1 MLQSI
6 SHKTWLSLPVINT
19 IITLLDEG
27 NTIPFIARYRKEMTG
42 GATDEQLRDFY
53 DIYSYTKNL
62 EARKEAV
69 INLIAEKWL
78 MTPELE
84 KEIRDA
90 QTLARVEDL
99 YRPYKEKKNTKA
111 SLAKAKGLDLLA
123 EILKKCDLT
132 KEAFE
137 LEAAKFINDTGDAKT
152 SVNTIAE
159 AIQGAK
165 DILAE
170 EVSDDAKLRDELRT
184 HADKSVLLTTK
195 TTKTF
200 DPNGTYKI
208 YGNYS
213 KKRADIPGYA
223 YLALVRAEEEKQLK
237 LDVQRGE
244 ETLTRVSESRFVP
257 KNPQS
262 VVSYLKEAID
272 DGLHRL
278 LLPSLERELHADKK
292 RRADEAAIKVF
303 GDNMRHLL
311 LTPPLRDKV
320 VMWFD
325 PAYRTG
331 CKIAIMDATG
341 KFLYNTVIYPTPP
354 QSDIAGATLKLL
366 EMIEQYRVDVI
377 VIGNWTASRE
387 SEQFVSQALQ
397 QLEAKNKLLTPNS
410 QFSTPK
416 YMVVSEAGA
425 SVYSASPL
433 AQEEYPDLDVTVRG
447 AISIGHRAQ
456 DALAEL
462 TKIDPKAIGVGQ
474 YQHDV
479 DQKLLAQKLDE
490 KVQDTVNSVGVDVNT
505 ASYTLLQYIAGL
517 TPAIAKNI
525 VIYRDENWPFT
536 SKSQLKKVKG
546 LWPKAY
552 EQCVWFLRIQWGKE
566 PLDQTGIH
574 PEMYDVTYQLLSE
587 LGIDKKK
594 LQLPVSESFFAGWN
608 EQKIANKSQEMWI
621 GYDTFADI
629 IKELQRPWL
638 DPRDE
643 IEAPVFKSNVLDI
656 KDVTKGMMLDGVV
669 RNVVDFG
676 AFIDV
681 GLHNDGFIHKS
692 QIGNFFVTN
701 PADHL
706 HVGQQIKAKVIDID
720 YDKEKISLSMKTDD
734 GAPTPRSQAPKP
746 VIKKPEPEVEPTF
759 TSNINWG

>member
-1 MLQSI
+1 MLTSI

-84 KEIRDA
+84 KEIHDA

-111 SLAKAKGLDLLA
+111 SLAKAKGLDPLA
-123 EILKKCDLT
+123 EMLKKCNLT

-262 VVSYLKEAID
+262 VVSYLKEAIE
-272 DGLHRL
+272 DGLQRL

-354 QSDIAGATLKLL
+354 QSDILWATVTLL
-366 EMIEQYRVDVI
+366 EMIAKYKVDVI
-377 VIGNWTASRE
+377 VIGNGTASRE
-387 SEQFVSQALQ
+387 SEQFVSECLKKTNGQ
-397 QLEAKNKLLTPNS
+397 T
-410 QFSTPK
+410 K

-517 TPAIAKNI
+517 TPTIAKNI
-525 VIYRDENWPFT
+525 VIYRDENGPFT
-536 SKSQLKKVKG
+536 SKSQLKKVKW

-574 PEMYDVTYQLLSE
+574 PEMYDKTYEILE
-587 LGIDKKK
+587 KEFGVKKK
-594 LQLPVSESFFAGWN
+594 DLKLPFIASSWAKWNGVEGSQNNIKTISEQYS
-608 EQKIANKSQEMWI
+608 I
-621 GYDTFADI
+621 GIETLSDI

-638 DPRDE
+638 DPRYE

-669 RNVVDFG
+669 RNVVDFW

-706 HVGQQIKAKVIDID
+706 HVWQQIKAKVIDID

-734 GAPTPRSQAPKP
+734 GTPSPKTPSPKP
-746 VIKKPEPEVEPTF
+746 VIKKPEPTIEPTF

>member
-1 MLQSI
+1 M
-6 SHKTWLSLPVINT
+6 P
-19 IITLLDEG
+19 
-27 NTIPFIARYRKEMTG
+27 
-42 GATDEQLRDFY
+42 
-53 DIYSYTKNL
+53 TKN
-62 EARKEAV
+62 
-69 INLIAEKWL
+69 
-78 MTPELE
+78 
-84 KEIRDA
+84 
-90 QTLARVEDL
+90 VE
-99 YRPYKEKKNTKA
+99 
-111 SLAKAKGLDLLA
+111 
-123 EILKKCDLT
+123 
-132 KEAFE
+132 
-137 LEAAKFINDTGDAKT
+137 
-152 SVNTIAE
+152 
-159 AIQGAK
+159 QM
-165 DILAE
+165 
-170 EVSDDAKLRDELRT
+170 
-184 HADKSVLLTTK
+184 
-195 TTKTF
+195 
-200 DPNGTYKI
+200 
-208 YGNYS
+208 
-213 KKRADIPGYA
+213 
-223 YLALVRAEEEKQLK
+223 KQ
-237 LDVQRGE
+237 
-244 ETLTRVSESRFVP
+244 
-257 KNPQS
+257 
-262 VVSYLKEAID
+262 
-272 DGLHRL
+272 
-278 LLPSLERELHADKK
+278 
-292 RRADEAAIKVF
+292 
-303 GDNMRHLL
+303 
-311 LTPPLRDKV
+311 TPPLRDKV

-354 QSDIAGATLKLL
+354 QSDIAGATVKLL
-366 EMIEQYRVDVI
+366 EMISKYKVDVI
-377 VIGNWTASRE
+377 VIGNGTASRE
-387 SEQFVSQALQ
+387 SEQFVSDTLKT
-397 QLEAKNKLLTPNS
+397 LEAKNTLVTNNKELR
-410 QFSTPK
+410 TPK

-456 DALAEL
+456 DALAEM

-525 VIYRDENWPFT
+525 VIYRDENGPFT
-536 SKSQLKKVKG
+536 SKSQLKKVKW

-574 PEMYDVTYQLLSE
+574 PEMYDVTYKLLSD

-608 EQKIANKSQEMWI
+608 EQKITNKSQEMWI

-669 RNVVDFG
+669 RNVVDFW

-734 GAPTPRSQAPKP
+734 GTPSPRPQSPKP
-746 VIKKPEPEVEPTF
+746 VIKKPEPTIEPTF

>member
-6 SHKTWLSLPVINT
+6 SHKTWLSVSVINT
-19 IITLLDEG
+19 IITLLDEW

-90 QTLARVEDL
+90 TTLARVEDL

-111 SLAKAKGLDLLA
+111 SLAKAKWLDPLAVVLKTCLLTT
-123 EILKKCDLT
+123 EEFQT
-132 KEAFE
+132 
-137 LEAAKFINDTGDAKT
+137 EAAKFIKDTGDVKT
-152 SVNTIAE
+152 SVKDIAE
-159 AIQGAK
+159 AIQWAK
-165 DILAE
+165 DIIAE
-170 EVSDDAKLRDELRT
+170 EVSDDAALRDELRIY
-184 HADKSVLLTTK
+184 AEKSVSLSTK
-195 TTKTF
+195 ATKTF

-208 YGNYS
+208 YGSYT
-213 KKRADIPGYA
+213 KRRSEIPGYA
-223 YLALVRAEEEKQLK
+223 YLALVRAEDEKQIK
-237 LDVQRGE
+237 LDIQRWE

-257 KNPQS
+257 KNYGTMID
-262 VVSYLKEAID
+262 YLRDAIA
-272 DGLHRL
+272 DGLDRL

-320 VMWFD
+320 VLGFD

-354 QSDIAGATLKLL
+354 QSDIAWATKSLL
-366 EMIEQYRVDVI
+366 DMLEKYKVDVI
-377 VIGNWTASRE
+377 VIGNGTGSRE
-387 SEQFVSQALQ
+387 SEKFVG
-397 QLEAKNKLLTPNS
+397 EVITKHKLLT
-410 QFSTPK
+410 K
-416 YMVVSEAGA
+416 YMVVSEAWA

-433 AQEEYPDLDVTVRG
+433 AQEEYPSLDVTVRG

-462 TKIDPKAIGVGQ
+462 TKIDPKSIGVGQ

-525 VIYRDENWPFT
+525 VAYRDEHGPFT
-536 SKSQLKKVKG
+536 TKAQLKKVKG

-574 PEMYDVTYQLLSE
+574 PDQYDKVYAMLE
-587 LGIDKKK
+587 WERWIKKK
-594 LQLPVSESFFAGWN
+594 DLKLPMV
-608 EQKIANKSQEMWI
+608 I
-621 GYDTFADI
+621 G
-629 IKELQRPWL
+629 Q
-638 DPRDE
+638 
-643 IEAPVFKSNVLDI
+643 
-656 KDVTKGMMLDGVV
+656 
-669 RNVVDFG
+669 
-676 AFIDV
+676 
-681 GLHNDGFIHKS
+681 
-692 QIGNFFVTN
+692 
-701 PADHL
+701 
-706 HVGQQIKAKVIDID
+706 
-720 YDKEKISLSMKTDD
+720 
-734 GAPTPRSQAPKP
+734 
-746 VIKKPEPEVEPTF
+746 
-759 TSNINWG
+759 

>member
-1 MLQSI
+1 
-6 SHKTWLSLPVINT
+6 
-19 IITLLDEG
+19 
-27 NTIPFIARYRKEMTG
+27 MTG

-84 KEIRDA
+84 KEICDA
-90 QTLARVEDL
+90 LTLARVEDL

-111 SLAKAKGLDLLA
+111 SLAKAKWLDPLA
-123 EILKKCDLT
+123 ELLKKALLT

-137 LEAAKFINDTGDAKT
+137 LEAAKFIKDTGDIKT
-152 SVNTIAE
+152 SVKDITE

-165 DILAE
+165 DIVAE
-170 EVSDDAKLRDELRT
+170 EVSDDAKLRDDLRVY
-184 HADKSVLLTTK
+184 ADKSVLLTTK

-208 YGNYS
+208 YGTYS
-213 KKRADIPGYA
+213 KRRADIPGYA
-223 YLALVRAEEEKQLK
+223 YLAITRAEEEKQLK

-244 ETLTRVSESRFVP
+244 ETLIRVSESRFVP
-257 KNPQS
+257 KQSGS
-262 VVSYLKEAID
+262 VVEYLKEAIE
-272 DGLHRL
+272 DGIKRL

-311 LTPPLRDKV
+311 LTPPLRGKV
-320 VMWFD
+320 VLGFD

-331 CKIAIMDATG
+331 CKIAILDPTG

-354 QSDIAGATLKLL
+354 QSDIAGATMKLL
-366 EMIEQYRVDVI
+366 EMIEKYKVDVI
-377 VIGNWTASRE
+377 VIGNGTGSRE
-387 SEQFVSQALQ
+387 SEQFVSHALQ
-397 QLEAKNKLLTPNS
+397 IANANAKAEKEV
-410 QFSTPK
+410 K

-433 AQEEYPDLDVTVRG
+433 AQEEYPHLDVTVRG

-525 VIYRDENWPFT
+525 VSYRDENWPFS
-536 SKSQLKKVKG
+536 SKAQLKKVKW

-574 PEMYDVTYQLLSE
+574 PEMYEKVYALLEWE
-587 LGIDKKK
+587 LGIKKK
-594 LQLPVSESFFAGWN
+594 DLKLP
-608 EQKIANKSQEMWI
+608 
-621 GYDTFADI
+621 
-629 IKELQRPWL
+629 LL
-638 DPRDE
+638 
-643 IEAPVFKSNVLDI
+643 
-656 KDVTKGMMLDGVV
+656 
-669 RNVVDFG
+669 
-676 AFIDV
+676 
-681 GLHNDGFIHKS
+681 
-692 QIGNFFVTN
+692 
-701 PADHL
+701 
-706 HVGQQIKAKVIDID
+706 
-720 YDKEKISLSMKTDD
+720 
-734 GAPTPRSQAPKP
+734 
-746 VIKKPEPEVEPTF
+746 
-759 TSNINWG
+759 INQ